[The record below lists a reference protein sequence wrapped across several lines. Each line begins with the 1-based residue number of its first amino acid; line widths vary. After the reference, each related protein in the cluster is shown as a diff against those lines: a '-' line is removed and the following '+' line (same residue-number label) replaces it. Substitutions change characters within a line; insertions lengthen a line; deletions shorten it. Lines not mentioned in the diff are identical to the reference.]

1 MKSADYL
8 SFYAEHFN
16 TVEIDSTFYGC
27 PTVRT
32 VDNWNLKTPQGFIFS
47 VKVPLV
53 ITHEK
58 VLVNCEAELREFLDR
73 MAALGEKLGPVVF
86 QFPYFDKWQISDR
99 HAFTDRLVPFFKELP
114 RTCKCAIEIRNR
126 NWLDAEFADLL
137 RKHKVALVLQDLSSM
152 PRPRE
157 LNFDPITADWTYIRW
172 LGNRRGIEA
181 VTQKWDKIVEDKTPR
196 LRSWVDYCQEMQKR
210 GVTQYIYANNHY
222 EGFSV
227 GTVTKFRK
235 LWREKG
241 LPELGEPTPREQ
253 ERSLF
258 D

>member
-27 PTVRT
+27 PTTRT

-99 HAFTDRLVPFFKELP
+99 HAFTDRLVPFLKELP
-114 RTCKCAIEIRNR
+114 PTCKCAIEIRNR

-172 LGNRRGIEA
+172 LGNRIGIEA